1 MVVFESFYGFT
12 HTPFSRDIPTDEL
25 YMSSTLEDILGRLK
39 YAAER
44 QWFAVVTGDCGTG
57 KTTTIRR
64 FSEALEQ
71 SKFKILYLSDSKLT
85 PRHFYKGMLEQLGCE
100 AKFYRGDAKRQLH
113 REIELM
119 RGIHSLSPV
128 VVVDEAH
135 LLDRE
140 MLEEVRFLLNF
151 KMDAQ
156 SPMALILVG
165 QNELWER
172 LNLQAYAAIRQRIDL
187 QCKLHH
193 YDRAEIGAYIERHL
207 AYAVAGQQSI
217 FSDKAVDEIYRFSG
231 GAPRLV
237 NKLCTHCLMYGAQ
250 NRQRI
255 IDDHMVERVI
265 QGECS

>member
-1 MVVFESFYGFT
+1 MFEPFYDFK
-12 HTPFSRDIPTDEL
+12 HTPFSRDIPTDQL
-25 YMSSTLEDILGRLK
+25 YMSSALMDILGRLK

-119 RGIHSLSPV
+119 RGIHDLKPV

-151 KMDAQ
+151 RMDAQ
-156 SPMALILVG
+156 SPMSLILVG
-165 QNELWER
+165 QSELWER
-172 LNLQAYAAIRQRIDL
+172 LNLQTYAAIRQRIDL
-187 QCKLHH
+187 QCKLYH
-193 YDRAEIGAYIERHL
+193 YDRAQVGEYIQQHL
-207 AYAVAGQQSI
+207 VYAGVEQAI
-217 FSDKAVDEIYRFSG
+217 FSDKAIDEIHRFSG

-237 NKLCTHCLMYGAQ
+237 NKVCTHCLMYGAQ

-255 IDDHMVERVI
+255 IDDHTVHRVV
-265 QGECS
+265 QGELS

>member
-1 MVVFESFYGFT
+1 MFEVFYELE
-12 HTPFSRDIPTDEL
+12 HTPFSRDIPTNQL
-25 YMSSTLEDILGRLK
+25 YMSPGLEDILGRLK

-64 FSEALEQ
+64 FSDALEQ

-119 RGIHSLSPV
+119 RGIHDVRPV
-128 VVVDEAH
+128 VVVDESH

-151 KMDAQ
+151 RMDAQ

-193 YDRAEIGAYIERHL
+193 YDRADVGQYMERHL
-207 AYAVAGQQSI
+207 TYAGAKRSI
-217 FSDKAVDEIYRFSG
+217 FSEKAIDEIHRFSG

-250 NRQRI
+250 NRQQI
-255 IDDHMVERVI
+255 VDDHMVERVI
-265 QGECS
+265 QGELS